1 MLANVSRNLA
11 KAARL
16 AFGGELPQLRYELWN
31 KWKGV
36 DLEFVSVEDLGL
48 PHDRAHFHSSSGGPA
63 LARVFGAIEIPA
75 GSVAIDLGSGKG
87 GAMCTLSR
95 AGFAEVIGVELSGEL
110 IEIARR
116 NAARLGCRN
125 VRFIQADASTFSDY
139 DRVTH
144 VYMYN
149 PFPCTVM
156 TQAMAHLAAS
166 MRRAPRRVMIVYRNA
181 ECHDAI
187 MASGLFDA
195 EAERHHDQ
203 HAWRIYRSRRLA
215 HHSAERRDGGN

>member
-1 MLANVSRNLA
+1 MLGNVGRNLA

-48 PHDRAHFHSSSGGPA
+48 PRDRAHFHSSSGGPA
-63 LARVFGAIEIPA
+63 LARVFSTIDIPA

-87 GAMCTLSR
+87 GAVCTLSR
-95 AGFAEVIGVELSGEL
+95 IGFAEVIGVEMSATLV
-110 IEIARR
+110 EIARR
-116 NAARLGCRN
+116 NAMRLRCRN

-139 DRVTH
+139 DRATH

-149 PFPCTVM
+149 PFPCAVM
-156 TQAMAHLAAS
+156 TQAMAHLTAS
-166 MRRAPRRVMIVYRNA
+166 MRRAPRRVVIVYRNA

-187 MASGLFDA
+187 MASGLF
-195 EAERHHDQ
+195 EAEPQRHFDQ
-203 HAWRIYRSRRLA
+203 HAWRVYRSR
-215 HHSAERRDGGN
+215 SQ